1 MTDNG
6 EAMPHWQHGVKY
18 DNMLETLISSRT
30 RIKLLLRLFL
40 NPDTTAYLR
49 GLADEFD
56 ESTNSVRV
64 ELNRFEEADMLVS
77 ENKGNK
83 KLYKANDKH
92 PLFRD
97 IHSILL
103 KYIGVDRIIAVI
115 IERMGNLEKMYLT
128 GDYARGKDS
137 GIIDLAFVGE
147 IDNSYIMEMVGK
159 AEKMIN
165 KKVRFIIYDSDE
177 WSEKRMKED
186 SDDTYLLLWE
196 QKTEKV

>member
-1 MTDNG
+1 
-6 EAMPHWQHGVKY
+6 
-18 DNMLETLISSRT
+18 MLETLISSRT

-40 NPDTTAYLR
+40 NPGTTAYLR

-64 ELNRFEEADMLVS
+64 ELNRFEEANMLVS

-97 IHSILL
+97 IHNILL
-103 KYIGVDRIIAVI
+103 KYIGVDKVINVI
-115 IERMGNLEKMYLT
+115 IERMGNLEKMYMT

-137 GIIDLAFVGE
+137 GIIDLVFVGE
-147 IDNSYIMEMVGK
+147 IDNSYIMEMVAK
-159 AEKMIN
+159 AENMIN

-177 WSEKRMKED
+177 WSEKRLKED
-186 SDDTYLLLWE
+186 GNDTYLLLWE